1 MNKTDFKEGEV
12 IFRLHHAAVLHPNLY
27 TTRAYNNFS
36 FATRAYLSK
45 QSQERG

>member
-1 MNKTDFKEGEV
+1 MNKTGFEEDEV

-27 TTRAYNNFS
+27 TMRAYSNFS
-36 FATRAYLSK
+36 FATRVCLSK